1 MSFRSI
7 LLILLSLTVTNS
19 AAGQSIIYNKLAGVK
34 GLDSALLQISLGNLP
49 VGKTG
54 AQKAA
59 CKARGCLDT
68 RVSVFRR
75 PFESP

>member
-59 CKARGCLDT
+59 VREDVLIIDGG
-68 RVSVFRR
+68 VS
-75 PFESP
+75 PSLSQ